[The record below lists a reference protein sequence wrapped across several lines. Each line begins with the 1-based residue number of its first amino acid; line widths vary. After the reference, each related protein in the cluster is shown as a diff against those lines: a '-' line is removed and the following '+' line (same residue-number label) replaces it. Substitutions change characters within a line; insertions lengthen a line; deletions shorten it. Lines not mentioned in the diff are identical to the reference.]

1 MKHQITFVGGQLL
14 PVFVGIKEFSPDKI
28 HFIVSEESKN
38 KISLLKPF
46 FTDKVFSEK
55 QCNPFDFTSIKTKLT
70 DILEKIESS
79 DEVQFNLT
87 GGTKVMV
94 LAAQAI
100 MQEKNIKGFY
110 INLDNTFLQ
119 LPSYEIKKITSE
131 ITIKEFLEMTGHKI
145 SHSNVLSDFSNDD
158 FKSVSAI
165 ESFSLSNDKL
175 LLQINSK
182 IRNAYKDK
190 YNKVKVPTS
199 GLLEINKTCKLNWT
213 ANKITIT
220 LQGRDVLKID
230 SPNART
236 LFFNAGWW
244 ELIVAKAISQWS
256 KAKELLIQCELPFK
270 TDVNTTKN
278 EIDVLVNIGGK
289 LIFIE
294 CKSGM
299 VKQEDINKMRIVKD
313 TYGGIISKSL
323 LVCRFMPSPT
333 ILEKCKELSIEVF
346 FCFVGKNQ
354 INQLTKLIDTLNK
367 LEKKLTI

>member
-165 ESFSLSNDKL
+165 ESFSLSHDKL

-182 IRNAYKDK
+182 IRKTYDNL
-190 YNKVKVPTS
+190 NKIPTS
-199 GLLEINKTCKLNWT
+199 GQLEVNQNCKLNWT
-213 ANKITIT
+213 ANKIGVT
-220 LQGRDVLKID
+220 LQGREVLKID
-230 SPNART
+230 SPNAKT

-244 ELIVAKAISQWS
+244 ELTVAKAISKWT

-270 TDVNTTKN
+270 TDTNTTKN

-289 LIFIE
+289 LIFVE
-294 CKSGM
+294 CKSGT
-299 VKQEDINKMRIVKD
+299 VKQEDINKMRVVKD
-313 TYGGIISKSL
+313 TYGGVISKSL
-323 LVCRFMPSPT
+323 LVSRFMPSTT
-333 ILEKCKELSIEVF
+333 IIEKCRELNVEIF
-346 FCFVGKNQ
+346 YCFLGRNQ
-354 INQLTKLIDTLNK
+354 INSLAKITDTLDK
-367 LEKKLTI
+367 LEKRLTI

>member
-14 PVFVGIKEFSPDKI
+14 PVFVGIKEFSPNKI

-100 MQEKNIKGFY
+100 MQERNIKGFY

-165 ESFSLSNDKL
+165 ESFSLSYDKL
-175 LLQINSK
+175 LLQFNSK
-182 IRNAYKDK
+182 IRKTYDRL
-190 YNKVKVPTS
+190 NKIPSS
-199 GLLEINKTCKLNWT
+199 GQLEINKTCKLNWT
-213 ANKITIT
+213 ANKITVT
-220 LQGRDVLKID
+220 LQGREILKID

-236 LFFNAGWW
+236 LFFNSGWW
-244 ELIVAKAISQWS
+244 ELVVAKAISQWS

-313 TYGGIISKSL
+313 TYGGIISKSI
-323 LVCRFMPSPT
+323 LVSRFMPSTT
-333 ILEKCKELSIEVF
+333 IIEKCKELNIEVF
-346 FCFVGKNQ
+346 FSFVGRNQ
-354 INQLTKLIDTLNK
+354 INSLTKLINTLDK